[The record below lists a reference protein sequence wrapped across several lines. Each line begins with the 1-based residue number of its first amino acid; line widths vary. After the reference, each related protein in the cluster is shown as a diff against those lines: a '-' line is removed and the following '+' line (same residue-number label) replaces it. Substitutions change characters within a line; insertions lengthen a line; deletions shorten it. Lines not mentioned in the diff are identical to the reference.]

1 MAVRKHKNGWQV
13 DVTSRKH
20 NVRIRQVVETK
31 KKAVEVETEIRQQ
44 LKRQTTVA
52 RGIEHAMNE
61 YLKGEA
67 KTLKGYSSLLSISR
81 AIRPYIQGKTFEQAG
96 EVANEIK
103 TAMIAEG
110 LKVATINRRLSLL
123 RRLCNLAFDWGWLEH
138 SISRRIKLL
147 PGEDE
152 RHFYLTV
159 ELVEKFVEVMPLSG
173 NLVMVL
179 AYTGLR
185 KGELFRLSP
194 EHITEE
200 FIVLPP
206 KTKTGK
212 PRLIPIPEQIKDIIK
227 ELSLPLTKTHAYQL
241 RTEWEAAR
249 ETLNEPH
256 LRVHDLRHT
265 YASLL
270 AQAGATLQLIGKAMG
285 HSTPVMTNR
294 YAHLI
299 SDNLKELA
307 ERFASIHASTG
318 KASNG

>member
-1 MAVRKHKNGWQV
+1 
-13 DVTSRKH
+13 
-20 NVRIRQVVETK
+20 
-31 KKAVEVETEIRQQ
+31 
-44 LKRQTTVA
+44 
-52 RGIEHAMNE
+52 MNE

-81 AIRPYIQGKTFEQAG
+81 AIRPYIQGKTFDQAG

-110 LKVATINRRLSLL
+110 LKAATINRRLSLL

-138 SISRRIKLL
+138 NISRRIKLL
-147 PGEDE
+147 PGEEE
-152 RHFYLTV
+152 RHYYLTV
-159 ELVEKFVEVMPLSG
+159 ELVEAFAAEMPMSG
-173 NLVMVL
+173 NLVKVM

-185 KGELFRLSP
+185 SGELFRLEP
-194 EHITEE
+194 EHITDE
-200 FIVLPP
+200 FIVLPA
-206 KTKTGK
+206 KTKTAK
-212 PRLIPIPEQIKDIIK
+212 PRLIPIPEQVQDVIQ
-227 ELSLPLTKTHAYQL
+227 ELPLPLTKSHKYQL

-249 ETLNEPH
+249 EALNEPH
-256 LRVHDLRHT
+256 LRIHDLRHT

-318 KASNG
+318 NASNG